1 MIMKKILVVLLSVLL
16 VLSFA
21 SCSKEEESSSSGS
34 TATAAAEASSTIK
47 AVELSASTGGMSASS
62 AAGRGLTKFAEL
74 VDEYSG
80 GAMKVQVFYD
90 TTLGNSTA
98 VVSGMIQ
105 GTVDIGICGD
115 SYYSGL
121 VPEIQAFELPFMFED
136 KEDARSAVNG
146 ESGQYVLDQLATKGI
161 QGLSF
166 WEIGF
171 RQLTNNIRPVSTPAD
186 LNGIKIRCLPATYQ
200 VKAWE
205 AAGAIPV
212 PMDVSELYS
221 SLQQKVVDG
230 QENPISEIYANR
242 FYEVQKYISMT
253 NHVYTP
259 MLLSMSAI
267 RWAGLDDAQK
277 DIIMKAAKEA
287 QAEVYRINDEE
298 EQELLDEMIQAGDLE
313 LTSEVDSEAF
323 RSLMSVSYDLFRKDY
338 GSEFLDMLQGTGSAE

>member
-1 MIMKKILVVLLSVLL
+1 MKKVIAILL
-16 VLSFA
+16 VLVCVFSA
-21 SCSKEEESSSSGS
+21 VYANGDSESSSG
-34 TATAAAEASSTIK
+34 TLN
-47 AVELSASTGGMSASS
+47 LSASTGGMSASS

-74 VDEYSG
+74 VNEYSDG
-80 GAMKVQVFYD
+80 TINVEVFYD

-98 VVSGMIQ
+98 VVSGMIM

-136 KEDARSAVNG
+136 KEQARAVVNG
-146 ESGQYVLDQLATKGI
+146 QSGEYVLEQLATKGI
-161 QGLSF
+161 QGLAF

-171 RQLTNNIRPVSTPAD
+171 RQLTNNTRPVSSPSD
-186 LNGIKIRCLPATYQ
+186 LRGIRLRCLPATYQ
-200 VKAWE
+200 VRAWE

-221 SLQQKVVDG
+221 SLQQGVVDG

-242 FYEVQKYISMT
+242 FFEVQRYISMT

-267 RWAGLDDAQK
+267 RWSQLTEEQK
-277 DIIMKAAKEA
+277 EIILRAAVEA
-287 QAEVYRINDEE
+287 QQEVYRINDEE
-298 EQELLDEMIQAGDLE
+298 EQSLLDEMLASGS
-313 LTSEVDSEAF
+313 LTLTTEVDSDAF
-323 RSLMSVSYDLFRKDY
+323 RTLMSASYDLFRSDY
-338 GSEFLDMLQGTGSAE
+338 GDEFMDMLQGEINSL